1 MESNMSNHL
10 LIAAHPRSGST
21 YLCHLLGQFEQTEV
35 LLEIFHTNPNVIKQH
50 LKEAYP
56 KVIQKLGL
64 SGSDESIRNEI
75 ISKNCQYTKILSSF
89 YPSKTL
95 VYKLFPGHL
104 PPTYMQEQIKN
115 SRFVLLLKRNLLH
128 SYISDDIATTT
139 QKWAWADTT
148 SILATFSQEKFIQH
162 VFRTRHFYTNIE
174 NIAKKQGKKI
184 VVINYEGLIKSK
196 TPYQY
201 LSDLLA
207 GSLKL
212 NLPATTNTFS
222 NTLQDRREMAKAKVE
237 NPIAMEV
244 FLNSVG
250 LSTLDNG
257 KNFLSDKDYDSALEQ
272 FR

>member
-1 MESNMSNHL
+1 LQNTR
-10 LIAAHPRSGST
+10 PDPG
-21 YLCHLLGQFEQTEV
+21 
-35 LLEIFHTNPNVIKQH
+35 
-50 LKEAYP
+50 
-56 KVIQKLGL
+56 
-64 SGSDESIRNEI
+64 
-75 ISKNCQYTKILSSF
+75 IL
-89 YPSKTL
+89 
-95 VYKLFPGHL
+95 
-104 PPTYMQEQIKN
+104 
-115 SRFVLLLKRNLLH
+115 
-128 SYISDDIATTT
+128 DDIATTT
-139 QKWAWADTT
+139 QKWSKADTT
-148 SILATFSQEKFIQH
+148 SKLATFAQEKFIQH
-162 VFRTRHFYTNIE
+162 VFRTQHFYTNVA

-184 VVINYEGLIKSK
+184 VVIHYEDLIKSK

-212 NLPATTNTFS
+212 NSPATTNTFS

-257 KNFLSDKDYDSALEQ
+257 KNFLSDTDYDSALEQ

>member
-56 KVIQKLGL
+56 KVIKKLGL

-75 ISKNCQYTKILSSF
+75 IAKNCQYTKILSSF
-89 YPSKTL
+89 YPCKTL

-104 PPTYMQEQIKN
+104 PLKHMQVQIKN

-139 QKWAWADTT
+139 QKWSKADTT
-148 SILATFSQEKFIQH
+148 SKLATFAQEKFIQH
-162 VFRTRHFYTNIE
+162 VFRTQHFYTNVE

-184 VVINYEGLIKSK
+184 VVINYEDLIKSK

-212 NLPATTNTFS
+212 NSPATTNTFS
-222 NTLQDRREMAKAKVE
+222 NTLQDKRKMAKAKVE
-237 NPIAMEV
+237 NPVAMEV

-250 LSTLDNG
+250 LLTLDNG
-257 KNFLSDKDYDSALEQ
+257 KNFLSDTDYDSALKQ